1 MVLIPI
7 VLVVAIVGILIVY
20 NVNIKNKLTTYNN
33 ISKKINNLNVLQD
46 FMNITGEDISV
57 DDKLKKINDV
67 LIEKFGIKYS
77 TIVVF
82 NGAEY
87 VLQAS
92 NTDKKYWRNLTNL
105 HTEEVFKDSISNA
118 TPKYITI
125 NSEGEQLPYQQ
136 MDFSRAKSAMFFP
149 LYIDNV
155 YIGYWIIESSVIH
168 AFDNVDTTLLEVI
181 KDDIV
186 AMLKTVSYQN
196 AMESIVRTDQFTGLN
211 SAEYLYGQAKATI
224 DSTPTSTVC
233 MFRITNIE
241 EINKKYSRET
251 GNNII
256 IEIANWVKTTIDS
269 SDIFVRYMG
278 PKFAIIFIGKSQDDI
293 IEIVKNLREELEQL
307 EVQYDKQDV
316 DGIKRLYASPKVNF
330 VISNYYKGTG
340 IERVTGKLEEYLDG
354 ADKEEHNINF
364 V

>member
-7 VLVVAIVGILIVY
+7 VLLVAIVGILIVY

>member
-7 VLVVAIVGILIVY
+7 VILVAIVGILIVY
-20 NVNIKNKLTTYNN
+20 NVNIKNKLTMYNN

-57 DDKLKKINDV
+57 DEKLKKVNDV

-87 VLQAS
+87 VLKAS
-92 NTDKKYWRNLTNL
+92 NTDKKFWRNLCNL
-105 HTEEVFKDSISNA
+105 HTEEVFRDSISNA
-118 TPKYITI
+118 TPKYLTVD
-125 NSEGEQLPYQQ
+125 SEGEQLPYQQ
-136 MDFSRAKSAMFFP
+136 LDFTRAKSAMFFP

-155 YIGYWIIESSVIH
+155 YIGYWIIESSVMH

-224 DSTPTSTVC
+224 DSTATSTVC
-233 MFRITNIE
+233 MFRINNIE
-241 EINKKYSRET
+241 EINKKFSRET
-251 GNNII
+251 GNNTI
-256 IEIANWVKTTIDS
+256 IEIANWVKTSIDFCK
-269 SDIFVRYMG
+269 IYG
-278 PKFAIIFIGKSQDDI
+278 T
-293 IEIVKNLREELEQL
+293 
-307 EVQYDKQDV
+307 
-316 DGIKRLYASPKVNF
+316 KVCNCF
-330 VISNYYKGTG
+330 YWKV
-340 IERVTGKLEEYLDG
+340 
-354 ADKEEHNINF
+354 
-364 V
+364 

>member
-1 MVLIPI
+1 
-7 VLVVAIVGILIVY
+7 
-20 NVNIKNKLTTYNN
+20 
-33 ISKKINNLNVLQD
+33 
-46 FMNITGEDISV
+46 MNITGEDISV